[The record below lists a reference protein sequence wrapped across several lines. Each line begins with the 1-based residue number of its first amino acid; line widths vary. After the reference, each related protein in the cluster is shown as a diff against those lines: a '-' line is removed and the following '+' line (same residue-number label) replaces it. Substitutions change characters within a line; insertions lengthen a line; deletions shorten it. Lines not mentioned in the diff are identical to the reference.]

1 MDSPRQAM
9 NSSFRIVVAG
19 ALISLGGGAFSGG
32 DPAIDSALSAWAKQ
46 PNPPSYEFAVEDLNA
61 DGKKDALVLLTG
73 NFCGSGGC
81 TLLVLQGQSEGYK
94 VVSAST
100 VTRKPIAL
108 LSASNFGW
116 RTLAVTIGG
125 GGMPSSQVLMRFNGK
140 RYPQSLTVQIKVKQ
154 SDLKGSK
161 ILKFSQ

>member
-1 MDSPRQAM
+1 MDSLRQAT
-9 NSSFRIVVAG
+9 NCSFRMVAAG
-19 ALISLGGGAFSGG
+19 ALVSFGGGAFAGG
-32 DPAIDSALSAWAKQ
+32 GPAIDSALSAWARQ
-46 PNPPSYEFAVEDLNA
+46 PNPPSYEFAIEDLNA

-81 TLLVLQGQSEGYK
+81 TLLILQGQSEGYK

-116 RTLAVTIGG
+116 RALAVTIGG

-140 RYPQSLTVQIKVKQ
+140 RYPQNPTLQTKVKQ
-154 SDLKGSK
+154 SDLEGSK
-161 ILKFSQ
+161 TLEFSQ